1 MNPIETVVSQDL
13 ARLTSGTTHGDASVD
28 FDADL
33 YGHYGL
39 TSLNMMLLMTSV
51 CEKTKTALIHFTE
64 QDIARLQTPR
74 DIVSLIS
81 KFSELESPR
90 VAGSVGTGA

>member
-1 MNPIETVVSQDL
+1 MNSIETVVSQDL
-13 ARLTSGTTHGDASVD
+13 ARLISAPTHRVDAVD

-39 TSLNMMLLMTSV
+39 TSLNMVLLMTSV

-64 QDIARLQTPR
+64 DDIARLQTPR

-81 KFSELESPR
+81 RFSEQE
-90 VAGSVGTGA
+90 G

>member
-1 MNPIETVVSQDL
+1 MNPIETVVAQDL
-13 ARLTSGTTHGDASVD
+13 VRLTPATAHSADVIDLDAH
-28 FDADL
+28 L
-33 YGHYGL
+33 YDYYGL

-64 QDIARLQTPR
+64 DDIAGLQTPR

-81 KFSELESPR
+81 KFSELENPR

>member
-1 MNPIETVVSQDL
+1 MNSIETVVSQDL
-13 ARLTSGTTHGDASVD
+13 ARLISVPAHRADAVD
-28 FDADL
+28 LDADL

-39 TSLNMMLLMTSV
+39 TSLNMVLLMTSV

-64 QDIARLQTPR
+64 DDIARLQTPR

-81 KFSELESPR
+81 RFSEQE
-90 VAGSVGTGA
+90 G

>member
-1 MNPIETVVSQDL
+1 MNSIETVVSQDL
-13 ARLTSGTTHGDASVD
+13 ARLISAPTHRAAAVD
-28 FDADL
+28 LDADL

-39 TSLNMMLLMTSV
+39 TSLNMVLLMTSV

-64 QDIARLQTPR
+64 DDIARLQTPR

-81 KFSELESPR
+81 RFSKQE
-90 VAGSVGTGA
+90 G

>member
-1 MNPIETVVSQDL
+1 MNSIETVVSQDL
-13 ARLTSGTTHGDASVD
+13 ARLISASAHRADAVD
-28 FDADL
+28 LDADL

-39 TSLNMMLLMTSV
+39 TSLNMVLLMTSV

-64 QDIARLQTPR
+64 DDIARLQTPR

-81 KFSELESPR
+81 RFSEQER
-90 VAGSVGTGA
+90 